1 MPKIAKK
8 SEYSRLI
15 ANIRN
20 VVEQGRNYAYLA
32 VNSILVKTYWSVGR
46 LIVEHEQKGAIK
58 SEYGSEL
65 ISKLSTE
72 LKRKLGTGF
81 SRSNLQYMRLMYLKY
96 PKSQT
101 VSGKL
106 SWSHYVEFLGVS
118 DDLARSFYEKQCV
131 LENWSVR
138 ELNRQINSML
148 FERIALSKK
157 KKGIIKLARMGHRIT
172 KESDIV
178 KEPYTL
184 EFLGL
189 PEKARYSE
197 RDLEQRIIDKLQMFL
212 LEIGRGF
219 SFVKRQ
225 SRMTLDNKHYYVDL
239 VFYHRILKCF
249 VLIDLKIGKASHLDV
264 GQMNMY
270 LNYFAKEENTKGDN
284 PPIGIILAA
293 DKDDVLVEYALGG
306 ITNKLFVSK
315 YELYLPDKEE
325 LRNKVKLLLSQKK
338 NG

>member
-1 MPKIAKK
+1 
-8 SEYSRLI
+8 
-15 ANIRN
+15 
-20 VVEQGRNYAYLA
+20 
-32 VNSILVKTYWSVGR
+32 
-46 LIVEHEQKGAIK
+46 
-58 SEYGSEL
+58 
-65 ISKLSTE
+65 
-72 LKRKLGTGF
+72 
-81 SRSNLQYMRLMYLKY
+81 
-96 PKSQT
+96 
-101 VSGKL
+101 
-106 SWSHYVEFLGVS
+106 
-118 DDLARSFYEKQCV
+118 
-131 LENWSVR
+131 
-138 ELNRQINSML
+138 
-148 FERIALSKK
+148 
-157 KKGIIKLARMGHRIT
+157 
-172 KESDIV
+172 
-178 KEPYTL
+178 
-184 EFLGL
+184 
-189 PEKARYSE
+189 
-197 RDLEQRIIDKLQMFL
+197 MFL